1 MKHNEKHN
9 DKHGDKNNEKH
20 SEKLTEKQLAKL
32 KKREEYNHID
42 HSDEIKRLNRIVGQI
57 EGIRKMLEEQ
67 RKMEDVL
74 MQCKAIHSALKS
86 IETRILKAHL
96 EVALDEI
103 VKIEKKKNR
112 AEKVAQLE
120 ELFKHAS

>member
-1 MKHNEKHN
+1 MKHEKHS
-9 DKHGDKNNEKH
+9 DKHGDKN
-20 SEKLTEKQLAKL
+20 SEKMSEKQLAKL

-42 HSDEIKRLNRIVGQI
+42 HSDEVKRLNRIVGQI

-67 RKMEDVL
+67 RRLEDVL

-86 IETRILKAHL
+86 IETRIIKAHL

-103 VKIEKKKNR
+103 TRIEKKKSR
-112 AEKVAQLE
+112 AEKVAELE
-120 ELFKHAS
+120 ALFRHAG